1 MALSPQQQAILDE
14 LSMPEKIAILL
25 IQLGE
30 DLTAQ
35 IFSYMDVD
43 SIAEISRY
51 IATAKTIDKAIAA
64 VILEEFHAIFQSNQY
79 ITSGGL
85 EYAKEILYKA
95 LGPEEAKKV
104 LDKLAKSLQSE
115 QSFGF
120 LQKVKPQ
127 QLADFIINEHPQ
139 TIALILAHMDPTS
152 AAETLSYFSDELRAE
167 VLMRMSNL
175 GDISPNIIKKVS
187 AILETKL
194 ESLTGYKVEIGGVRF
209 VAEIF
214 NRLGQKASK
223 ETLKYIEQINDEL
236 AESIREKMF
245 TFEDI
250 SKLDNNALREILK
263 EADKNALMIAL
274 KGAPEELKQKF
285 LANMSQRAAAAFE
298 EEMQFLG
305 PVKVKDVEG
314 AQRKIVEI
322 VQKLAEEGKI
332 AVGAEEEVIE

>member
-79 ITSGGL
+79 ITTGGL

-194 ESLTGYKVEIGGVRF
+194 ESLMGYKVEIGGVRY

-214 NRLGQKASK
+214 NRLGQKAAKS
-223 ETLKYIEQINDEL
+223 TIKYIEQVNNEL
-236 AESIREKMF
+236 AEEIKEKMF

-250 SKLDNNALREILK
+250 GKLDNNSIREILK
-263 EADKNALMIAL
+263 EVDKNSLMVAL
-274 KGAPEELKQKF
+274 KGSPEELKQKF
-285 LANMSQRAAAAFE
+285 LINMSQRAAQAFE
-298 EEMQFLG
+298 EELQFLG
-305 PVKVKDVEG
+305 PVKVKEVES
-314 AQRKIVEI
+314 AQRKVVEV
-322 VQKLAEEGKI
+322 VQRLIEEGKI
-332 AVGAEEEVIE
+332 SVGAEDEVIE

>member
-1 MALSPQQQAILDE
+1 MALSAQQQAILDE

-35 IFSYMDVD
+35 LFSYMDVNA
-43 SIAEISRY
+43 ITEISKY
-51 IATAKTIDKAIAA
+51 IATAKAIDKAIAA
-64 VILEEFHAIFQSNQY
+64 AVLEEFYVIFQSNQY
-79 ITSGGL
+79 ISSGGI

-115 QSFGF
+115 QTFGF

-127 QLADFIINEHPQ
+127 QLADFIVNEHPQ

-152 AAETLSYFSDELRAE
+152 AAETLSYFPDEIRAE
-167 VLMRMSNL
+167 VLIRMSNL
-175 GDISPNIIKKVS
+175 GDISPQVIKKVS

-194 ESLTGYKVEIGGVRF
+194 EALTGYKVEIGGVRF

-214 NRLGQKASK
+214 NRLGQKAAKS
-223 ETLKYIEQINDEL
+223 TLKFIEQVNNEL
-236 AESIREKMF
+236 AEEIKEKMF

-250 SKLDNNALREILK
+250 LKLDNNAIREILK
-263 EADKNALMIAL
+263 EADKNQLMIAL
-274 KGAPEELKQKF
+274 KGAPEELKEKF

-305 PVKVKDVEG
+305 PVKVKDVEA
-314 AQRKIVEI
+314 AQRSIVEI
-322 VQKLAEEGKI
+322 VQKLAEEGKVS
-332 AVGAEEEVIE
+332 VGAEEEVIE